1 MKKLKSKMIYLGLN
15 PKKEFLVALIISLVF
30 IGGGVGAYFFLK
42 QLIYT
47 GTSLGMTIIF
57 NLVYFS
63 RYSRQIN
70 DENVK
75 NLREF
80 ATIFGYFR
88 IFIHNGYS
96 VYSALKEILPFANKS
111 LKKSLEELISEIDE
125 DKSVQ
130 PFVKFGKMFNEIIVE
145 EMMVSIYQMVDD
157 GENSDYLTQF
167 ELIFDKFSDLLHEK
181 YLRSKNSKL
190 GTISSTPLIG
200 SSFLI
205 IVLTIGIISII
216 GEVINGI

>member
-15 PKKEFLVALIISLVF
+15 PKKEFLIALIVSLVF
-30 IGGGVGAYFFLK
+30 IGGGVAGYFFLK
-42 QLIYT
+42 QLIYA
-47 GTSLGMTIIF
+47 GTSLGMTLIF

-96 VYSALKEILPFANKS
+96 VYSALKEILPFAN
-111 LKKSLEELISEIDE
+111 
-125 DKSVQ
+125 
-130 PFVKFGKMFNEIIVE
+130 
-145 EMMVSIYQMVDD
+145 
-157 GENSDYLTQF
+157 
-167 ELIFDKFSDLLHEK
+167 
-181 YLRSKNSKL
+181 
-190 GTISSTPLIG
+190 
-200 SSFLI
+200 
-205 IVLTIGIISII
+205 
-216 GEVINGI
+216 